1 LSAVDWISAVLVLT
15 GAFFFLAGTAG
26 LLRFPDVYTRLHA
39 LTKADNTGLGFVVVG
54 LSLQANSVGTALQL
68 ILIWLLVLVAG
79 ATAAHLVAG
88 EALRS
93 GTRPW
98 TKP

>member
-39 LTKADNTGLGFVVVG
+39 LTKADNAGLGFVVVG
-54 LSLQANSVGTALQL
+54 LLLQANSVGTALQL

-79 ATAAHLVAG
+79 ATAAYLVAG